1 MGGFHQYQLCAGSK
15 LVSHMTSYYCNTTV
29 HVLIMDNAYVYTQIG
44 DKVYVTQ
51 EIEDNMCVGVC
62 NGHYCK
68 FPKSILCILSG
79 EDVITWLNL
88 LKLITLYNVCYI
100 FFAG

>member
-1 MGGFHQYQLCAGSK
+1 MVKCGFAHDL
-15 LVSHMTSYYCNTTV
+15 LVYYTIR
-29 HVLIMDNAYVYTQIG
+29 VLIVDNAMIQIG

-62 NGHYCK
+62 NDHYCK

-79 EDVITWLNL
+79 DDVSTKI
-88 LKLITLYNVCYI
+88 C
-100 FFAG
+100 

>member
-1 MGGFHQYQLCAGSK
+1 MQ
-15 LVSHMTSYYCNTTV
+15 V
-29 HVLIMDNAYVYTQIG
+29 G

-62 NGHYCK
+62 NDHYCK

-79 EDVITWLNL
+79 DDVSI
-88 LKLITLYNVCYI
+88 IMHYI
-100 FFAG
+100 C

>member
-1 MGGFHQYQLCAGSK
+1 M
-15 LVSHMTSYYCNTTV
+15 
-29 HVLIMDNAYVYTQIG
+29 LIINNALQIG

-62 NGHYCK
+62 NDHYCK

-79 EDVITWLNL
+79 DDVCTLLNVL
-88 LKLITLYNVCYI
+88 NHAAQCIHATI
-100 FFAG
+100 FVAG